1 MSDAV
6 PQWMY
11 PPRESGWEADD
22 LDLLPADAPR
32 HIELLDGA
40 LIFNMSPQ
48 RSWHDR
54 VIRRLTAALEDVAP
68 GGWTVEAQMTIKLN
82 RRSRPEPDVIVAS
95 VPYSPERTRF
105 LPAEVE
111 LVVEVVSA
119 ESEDRDRRYK
129 PGLYADAGIRHCWR
143 IEDEHGLPVVHTY
156 ELDDTTRAYVA
167 TGVHRERLSVRAPM
181 AIDLRL
187 DTLAR

>member
-1 MSDAV
+1 
-6 PQWMY
+6 MY

-22 LDLLPADAPR
+22 LDLLPPDAPR

-40 LIFNMSPQ
+40 LVFNMSPQ

-54 VIRRLTAALEDVAP
+54 VIRRLTAALEGSIP
-68 GGWTVEAQMTIKLN
+68 SGWTVEAQMTIKLN
-82 RRSRPEPDVIVAS
+82 RRSRPEPDVIAAF
-95 VPYSPERTRF
+95 VPYAPDRTRF
-105 LPAEVE
+105 LPQEVA

-129 PGLYADAGIRHCWR
+129 PLLYADAGIRHFWR
-143 IEDEHGLPVVHTY
+143 IEDESGNPAVHTY

-167 TGVHRERLSVRAPM
+167 TGVHRERLDLPVPFKISVDVA
-181 AIDLRL
+181 D
-187 DTLAR
+187 LAR